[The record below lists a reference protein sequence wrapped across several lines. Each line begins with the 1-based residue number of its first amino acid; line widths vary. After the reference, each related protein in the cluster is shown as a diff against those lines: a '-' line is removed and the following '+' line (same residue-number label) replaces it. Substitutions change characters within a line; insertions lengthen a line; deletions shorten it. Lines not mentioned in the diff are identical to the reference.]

1 MEIIIIDDNST
12 ILKLLEL
19 MLKKEGF
26 ITLEDNL
33 KTYLSIDSI
42 PNLTLINTVDVII
55 CDYDL
60 GKTSINGLD
69 FFKNILKDEFKNECV
84 LLTGDDTF
92 ELRKKLTEIPSIHY
106 VIKSANNDKS
116 STVNQLGKI
125 MNTIRE
131 FKNVSK

>member
-33 KTYLSIDSI
+33 NTYLSIDSI
-42 PNLTLINTVDVII
+42 PNLTSINTIDVII

-69 FFKNILKDEFKNECV
+69 FFKKIIVNGFINECV

-125 MNTIRE
+125 INTIRE